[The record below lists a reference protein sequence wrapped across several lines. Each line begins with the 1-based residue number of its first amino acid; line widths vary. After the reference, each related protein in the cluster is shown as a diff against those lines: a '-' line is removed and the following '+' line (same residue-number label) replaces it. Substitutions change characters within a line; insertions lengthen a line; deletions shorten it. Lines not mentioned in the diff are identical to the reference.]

1 MNQQVINIG
10 VVWLLL
16 SAFWAWPA
24 YMVFRS
30 QYPKQMAVKNALAL
44 GAVMGLLCVWFML
57 WANAIS
63 VDI

>member
-16 SAFWAWPA
+16 SAFWAWSA
-24 YMVFRS
+24 YMVFRAH
-30 QYPKQMAVKNALAL
+30 YPKQMAVKNALAA
-44 GAVMGLLCVWFML
+44 GAVIGLLCVWFML